1 MSAVATLPPL
11 PFTPI
16 AAPSMC
22 TDGPR
27 PMKWTREQYYKLS
40 ELGYFEGKR
49 VQLIFGEIIE
59 MGNQNRPHAL
69 AIGLVLDVLQVVFA
83 GVGFLEVQTPQPTD
97 DSDSEPDVRVV
108 AGKRR
113 DYPDDHPRSALL
125 VVEVADTSLFYDTTT
140 KAELYATAGI
150 ADYWVLDVENRQ
162 LHIFRDPV
170 ALPVGLGATAYG
182 THITLD
188 ATFTV
193 SPLAAPSAIIAV
205 ADLLP

>member
-1 MSAVATLPPL
+1 
-11 PFTPI
+11 
-16 AAPSMC
+16 
-22 TDGPR
+22 
-27 PMKWTREQYYKLS
+27 MKWTREQYYKLS

-97 DSDSEPDVRVV
+97 DSDPEPDVRVV

-170 ALPVGLGATAYG
+170 ALPAGLGATAYG